1 MNKTILYGMAALIA
15 GTTLQAQDQTA
26 VQKEIAK
33 ARQVIEEYVDT
44 RQEIA
49 EAKNEWESYQ
59 ELTQRRIAL
68 YEDEIEELTATIK
81 KAEDETTQAERSI
94 AGIKEDIA
102 KLRSANNIVASA
114 LPAFEDK
121 VRELYA
127 YFPAPLKD
135 KVQSLV
141 QQLGKGSQASNRMAL
156 VIGILNEVDK
166 FNSDYTI
173 DTFEKELD
181 NGQTKLVDVIYLGL
195 AVAYYAD
202 AEGQVGGVGTPAPG
216 DWKWTEQNDL
226 APAIRESVLYY
237 EGEIKPAALVDLP
250 VEIQNLTIGN

>member
-1 MNKTILYGMAALIA
+1 MKKTILYGMAALIA
-15 GTTLQAQDQTA
+15 GTTLQAQDQAA

-68 YEDEIEELTATIK
+68 YEDEIAELSATIK

-166 FNSDYTI
+166 FNSDYTL
-173 DTFEKELD
+173 DTIEKSLPS
-181 NGQTKLVDVIYLGL
+181 GQTKLVDVIYLGL

-202 AEGQVGGVGTPAPG
+202 ADGQVGGVGTPAAG

-226 APAIRESVLYY
+226 APAIREAVLYY